1 MTRVTHVT
9 RDTNVTSAADH
20 FPPRPLSGLG
30 AAVAGIPCESPH
42 IVVAN
47 LLSIRPVEMTG
58 WRETLR

>member
-1 MTRVTHVT
+1 MTL
-9 RDTNVTSAADH
+9 TSRHADH

-58 WRETLR
+58 WRETLRCRYFV